1 MSCELEL
8 AELIVEGQYYLFT
21 YANDNVF
28 IVRRIRVHLPN
39 IHI

>member
-8 AELIVEGQYYLFT
+8 AELIVEGQYSFT

>member
-8 AELIVEGQYYLFT
+8 AELIVEGQYSFT
-21 YANDNVF
+21 YANDYVF
-28 IVRRIRVHLPN
+28 IERRIRVHLPN